1 MQHYEERLTAPRS
14 WWTIAVLIGVACAL
28 ITLPLGTIPM
38 LGGLVVGG
46 ALATIAVSAYGSVRI
61 RVVGDTLLAG
71 DARIPCAALGA
82 AEVLDA
88 EEARAW
94 RTHKADSRAFMLLR
108 GYVPTALRI
117 EVTDPAD
124 PTPYLYLSTR
134 SPERLAAAVAA
145 GRESAAK
152 ADQG

>member
-14 WWTIAVLIGVACAL
+14 WWVIAALIGVATAL

-46 ALATIAVSAYGSVRI
+46 ALATIAVSAYGSARI

-71 DARIPCAALGA
+71 DARIPCAALGT
-82 AEVLDA
+82 AEALDA
-88 EEARAW
+88 EQALAW

-145 GRESAAK
+145 ARANSGAERS
-152 ADQG
+152 

>member
-14 WWTIAVLIGVACAL
+14 WWTIAVLIGLATAL

-71 DARIPCAALGA
+71 DARIPCRALGA
-82 AEVLDA
+82 AEALDA
-88 EEARAW
+88 EQAQAW

-145 GRESAAK
+145 GRDAAAK